1 MVNNMAVLGLD
12 LRRFA
17 IQVIGGL
24 IGGWV
29 SETVVTRPELVG
41 IFGEYATPV
50 AGSILSLLGQYLETR
65 GTLPRDIARLLE
77 YAGAFTVGNWIY
89 EYIKRGVKGTSYG
102 TKAVTV
108 YVPPVEVKRREAIV
122 L

>member
-1 MVNNMAVLGLD
+1 MAVLGLD
-12 LRRFA
+12 LKRFA
-17 IQVIGGL
+17 VQVIGGL

-29 SETVVTRPELVG
+29 SEVVVTRPEIVG
-41 IFGEYATPV
+41 VFGEYATPV

-65 GTLPRDIARLLE
+65 GTLPRDVAKLLE

-89 EYIKRGVKGTSYG
+89 EYIKKGFKITGTSYG
-102 TKAVTV
+102 TKATTV